1 MFIFKN
7 ALISIIRNKGRNI
20 LIGIIIL
27 VIACASTVTLAINNT
42 AGDLIGSYQ
51 SAYDKELTISF
62 NRENMMKDFD
72 FSNREKL
79 EDMKGKFD
87 DISTYTISDVEKFAE
102 SDYIESYYYTYDISL
117 NGNNIEKAESEKS
130 ESGSG
135 MPSGMPGGFSGSG
148 MSQSL
153 GGSSS
158 LDFTLTGYS
167 SVEAMSEFMEGT
179 YEMVEIADDAWDK
192 AFDGNYAFINE
203 ELASYN
209 DLKLGDKIKLE
220 DEDGNTYKFEIIG
233 IYKENESGVSGPM
246 SLFSNSANTI
256 ITNANALTAI
266 TKANSEV
273 KGTVEPTFIIYDYAD
288 AEKIEAEFHDK
299 GLNENYSVET
309 NEETATA
316 GLSSIKNVQS
326 FATTFLIITLVIGGI
341 VLFIINMIN
350 IRERKYEIGV
360 LRTIGISKSKL
371 TMQFVAELLMVGCVA
386 LLIGA
391 GIGAVMS
398 KSVSNSLLASE
409 ISSSKESSEKM
420 GRNFGGPG
428 GSSESGMPGGFNPM
442 EMGGSMKSFG
452 TKGKPQVEAY
462 ESIDAV
468 VNMTV
473 LLELLGIGL
482 TLILISSLAA
492 MISIQRFSPLTILKE
507 RS

>member
-7 ALISIIRNKGRNI
+7 AFISIIRNKGRNI

-27 VIACASTVTLAINNT
+27 VIAAASTVTLAINNT
-42 AGDLIGSYQ
+42 ASDLIGSYQ

-62 NRENMMKDFD
+62 NRENMTKDFD
-72 FSNREKL
+72 FSKREKL
-79 EDMKGKFD
+79 DDMKDKFNN
-87 DISTYTISDVEKFAE
+87 ISSYTVSDVEKFAD

-117 NGNNIEKAESEKS
+117 NGNNIEKATSEISNGKNPD
-130 ESGSG
+130 
-135 MPSGMPGGFSGSG
+135 MPNFPSGG
-148 MSQSL
+148 MSFGGA
-153 GGSSS
+153 GGSSY
-158 LDFTLTGYS
+158 DFTLNGYS
-167 SVEAMSEFMEGT
+167 SVDAMSEFIEGT

-209 DLKLGDKIKLE
+209 NLKLNDTFKLE
-220 DEDGNTYKFEIIG
+220 DEDGNTYKFTIIG
-233 IYKENESGVSGPM
+233 IYKENESGVAGPM

-256 ITNANALTAI
+256 ITNADALIAI
-266 TKANSEV
+266 TKSNSDV
-273 KGTVEPTFIIYDYAD
+273 KGTVNPTFIIYSYDD
-288 AEKIEAEFHDK
+288 KDKIQAEFYEK
-299 GLNENYSVET
+299 GLNENYTVET
-309 NEETATA
+309 NEETAMA

-326 FATTFLIITLVIGGI
+326 FATTFLVITLVIGGI

-371 TMQFVAELLMVGCVA
+371 TMQFVSELLMVGFVA
-386 LLIGA
+386 LMLGA
-391 GIGAVMS
+391 GIGAIMS
-398 KSVSNSLLASE
+398 KGVSNSLLASE
-409 ISSSKESSEKM
+409 INSSKESSEKIKN
-420 GRNFGGPG
+420 NFGGGPN
-428 GSSESGMPGGFNPM
+428 GFNPM
-442 EMGGSMKSFG
+442 EMGNGGPMGNFSE
-452 TKGKPQVEAY
+452 KGKPKVEAY

-468 VNMTV
+468 VNFSV

-492 MISIQRFSPLTILKE
+492 MISIQRFTPLTILKE